1 YEKDEE
7 TGMVRKVYDDP
18 HLHVGDA
25 PKKGILSPTS
35 IETTGQTSRK
45 STPVSFEPIQKAPKY
60 FMEGKD
66 LPYIENGSYGPT
78 KLETTN
84 FNSKD
89 SQGITAWYYG
99 QAPHGLDRPPE
110 ETPTPPKQG
119 TIYIH
124 RNITD
129 GGYQIWIWLAQ
140 SEREIWFP
148 VDLNGALVHHP
159 EIPARVLTLQ
169 ASTGNPSWV
178 LHNITLL
185 FKLTFKN
192 RAARSGTPWTRNIL
206 FAVVEKA
213 YLFLSFP
220 KIKPEHFSR
229 VTSICRLLQSQILI
243 ALRCRTAEEL
253 YIRAVKLIRLNPP
266 SRVLLIVKLLEMIP
280 KPEITVAASR
290 RTICL
295 PIMEKGSRGARGI
308 TVTRITRRRIALSD
322 SVSIGTVTTL
332 FLLIKVTKNVRL
344 VAGPIV
350 STAKVLLLCA
360 GDVVLL
366 SFLLGAATKLVLHVL
381 YFIENGAV
389 KDLLW
394 HQKGLRMK
402 WMLKEIALVEVET
415 HWSALQLTQAVCH
428 PAQYTDCQCLNTRLA
443 DMTEVNID
451 RNTVCSTVDS
461 VANGVNDVE
470 NDADIPVATEM
481 HETESNHDSDNN
493 EEIPHQVS
501 ENHNLNARVKTTLM
515 LVEQDN
521 QQRADSINEPLN
533 DVDNSIKYFVDA
545 NSSVDQ
551 SEKNEKTYVKQE
563 GERLHR
569 ELKELKSQMSA
580 WIRRDIAEHAHLN
593 VLNRLLIQTRSEYLQ
608 NKLSRS
614 AMSETFDNLSSQL
627 RELADRRLENI
638 PVGLGSI
645 LDLIKTSEIVNDN
658 SPSKKQSH
666 S

>member
-1 YEKDEE
+1 MWDEWIRRHCNKQASN
-7 TGMVRKVYDDP
+7 GDDAKCGT
-18 HLHVGDA
+18 HEAKLIGDCPAAYTSLGTVA
-25 PKKGILSPTS
+25 PDEGYIGREVDLLA
-35 IETTGQTSRK
+35 SRK

-99 QAPHGLDRPPE
+99 QAPHDLDRPPE
-110 ETPTPPKQG
+110 ETTTPPKQG
-119 TIYIH
+119 TIYLH
-124 RNITD
+124 RNIAD

-140 SEREIWFP
+140 SEWEIWLP

-169 ASTGNPSWV
+169 ALTGNPSWV
-178 LHNITLL
+178 LHSTLTTTRGRQIR
-185 FKLTFKN
+185 KT
-192 RAARSGTPWTRNIL
+192 RS
-206 FAVVEKA
+206 
-213 YLFLSFP
+213 
-220 KIKPEHFSR
+220 
-229 VTSICRLLQSQILI
+229 
-243 ALRCRTAEEL
+243 RTAVEL
-253 YIRAVKLIRLNPP
+253 YIRAVKLICLNPP
-266 SRVLLIVKLLEMIP
+266 IRVLPIFKLLEMIP
-280 KPEITVAASR
+280 KPKITVAASR

-295 PIMEKGSRGARGI
+295 PIMEKGKRGARGI
-308 TVTRITRRRIALSD
+308 TLTKITHRRIALSD
-322 SVSIGTVTTL
+322 SVSIGTVTSL

-344 VAGPIV
+344 VAGPI
-350 STAKVLLLCA
+350 
-360 GDVVLL
+360 
-366 SFLLGAATKLVLHVL
+366 
-381 YFIENGAV
+381 
-389 KDLLW
+389 
-394 HQKGLRMK
+394 
-402 WMLKEIALVEVET
+402 
-415 HWSALQLTQAVCH
+415 
-428 PAQYTDCQCLNTRLA
+428 
-443 DMTEVNID
+443 
-451 RNTVCSTVDS
+451 
-461 VANGVNDVE
+461 
-470 NDADIPVATEM
+470 ADIPVATEM
-481 HETESNHDSDNN
+481 HETESNYDSDNN

-501 ENHNLNARVKTTLM
+501 ESHNLNARVKTTLM
-515 LVEQDN
+515 PVEQDN

-533 DVDNSIKYFVDA
+533 DVDSSIKYFVDA

-551 SEKNEKTYVKQE
+551 FEKNEKTYAKQE
-563 GERLHR
+563 NERLHG

-580 WIRRDIAEHAHLN
+580 RIRCDIAEHTHLN

-627 RELADRRLENI
+627 RELADRRLENM

-645 LDLIKTSEIVNDN
+645 LDLIKTSEIVNDK

>member
-1 YEKDEE
+1 MEPDYVETSLQFHTTSSSGLATHDPESTWTWYRNQTYEYYRYEKDEE

-99 QAPHGLDRPPE
+99 QAPHDLDRPPE
-110 ETPTPPKQG
+110 ETPTLPKQG
-119 TIYIH
+119 TIYLH
-124 RNITD
+124 RNIAD

-140 SEREIWFP
+140 SEREIWLP

-178 LHNITLL
+178 LHSTLTTTRGRQIR
-185 FKLTFKN
+185 KT
-192 RAARSGTPWTRNIL
+192 RS
-206 FAVVEKA
+206 
-213 YLFLSFP
+213 
-220 KIKPEHFSR
+220 
-229 VTSICRLLQSQILI
+229 
-243 ALRCRTAEEL
+243 RTAEEL
-253 YIRAVKLIRLNPP
+253 YIRAVKLICLNPP
-266 SRVLLIVKLLEMIP
+266 SRVLPIFKLLEMIP

-295 PIMEKGSRGARGI
+295 PIMEKGKRGARGI
-308 TVTRITRRRIALSD
+308 TLTKITHRRIALSD
-322 SVSIGTVTTL
+322 SVSIGTVTSL

-350 STAKVLLLCA
+350 SAAKIILLLCA
-360 GDVVLL
+360 DDAVIL
-366 SFLLGAATKLVLHVL
+366 SSLLGIATKLVLHVL
-381 YFIENGAV
+381 VEN
-389 KDLLW
+389 
-394 HQKGLRMK
+394 
-402 WMLKEIALVEVET
+402 EV
-415 HWSALQLTQAVCH
+415 
-428 PAQYTDCQCLNTRLA
+428 DN
-443 DMTEVNID
+443 
-451 RNTVCSTVDS
+451 
-461 VANGVNDVE
+461 VANEADDVE

-501 ENHNLNARVKTTLM
+501 ESHNLNARVKTTLM
-515 LVEQDN
+515 PVEQDN

-533 DVDNSIKYFVDA
+533 DVDSSIKYFVDA

-551 SEKNEKTYVKQE
+551 FEKNEKTYAKQE
-563 GERLHR
+563 KERLHR

-580 WIRRDIAEHAHLN
+580 RIRCDIAEHTHLN
-593 VLNRLLIQTRSEYLQ
+593 VLNCLLIQTRSEYLQ

-627 RELADRRLENI
+627 RELADRRLENM
-638 PVGLGSI
+638 PVGLGPI
-645 LDLIKTSEIVNDN
+645 LDLIKTSEIVNDK